1 MENLITVKN
10 DGADK
15 RTKAFAA
22 FMSDVE
28 NEMNSRARKDS
39 SLYKGC
45 NPTDLEKEAV
55 RIMETVAPKTG
66 FDPNDIELVSKQYF
80 PDILLSKRVFGVEVK
95 STQSNHW
102 TSTGSSIVES
112 TRNDYV
118 KCIYMLFGKLG
129 GSPAEFKCR
138 PYEDCLYDI
147 AVTHS
152 PRYLIDMNLKK
163 SDTIF
168 SKMHTTYED
177 LRTSSNSIEQV
188 RKYYRDKAIKDNKK
202 EMPWWLDTGDATG
215 ATQMNVRL
223 WNDAKTDVL
232 RAKMYVLFPEVLD
245 SKYANVALWL
255 CTVHSIVLYNVRDE
269 FSASGQCVAIE
280 GEKLQNPL
288 PHIVGDLLNLSNQIR
303 QIFNDNDFIFQELSF
318 YRQDLFL
325 GQNRNLYK
333 NWLVKTNEQIKN
345 LKVKSKGEK
354 GRVVGDIPFIDWF
367 ESGAKARFTK

>member
-1 MENLITVKN
+1 MGNIITIEN
-10 DGADK
+10 DGADR
-15 RTKAFAA
+15 RTQAFAA

-39 SLYKGC
+39 SLYKDC

-55 RIMETVAPKTG
+55 RIMEIVAPKTG
-66 FDPNDIELVSKQYF
+66 FDPNDIELVSKQFF
-80 PDILLSKRVFGVEVK
+80 PDILLSKQVFGVEVK

-202 EMPWWLDTGDATG
+202 EMPWWLGTGETTTA
-215 ATQMNVRL
+215 QMNVRL
-223 WNDAKTDVL
+223 WQDAKSDVL
-232 RAKMYVLFPEVLD
+232 KAKMFVLFPEVLN
-245 SKYANVALWL
+245 SEFANVALWL
-255 CTVHSIVLYNVRDE
+255 CTEHSIVVYNARDA
-269 FSASGQCVAIE
+269 FTAGGRCTAIG
-280 GEKLQNPL
+280 GEKLQNPI
-288 PHIVGDLLNLSNQIR
+288 PHIVGSLLNSSTDIKRLFS
-303 QIFNDNDFIFQELSF
+303 DEDFLCRELSF
-318 YRQDLFL
+318 YRQDLFE
-325 GQNRNLYK
+325 GDNCNSYK
-333 NWLVKTNEQIKN
+333 KWLAKTNERIQGLEYEID
-345 LKVKSKGEK
+345 KVKYNLRG
-354 GRVVGDIPFIDWF
+354 VPFIDWF
-367 ESGAKARFTK
+367 ECGAKATFKK

>member
-1 MENLITVKN
+1 MGNIITIEN
-10 DGADK
+10 DGADR
-15 RTKAFAA
+15 RTQAFAA

-28 NEMNSRARKDS
+28 NEMNSSARKDS
-39 SLYKGC
+39 SLYKDC
-45 NPTDLEKEAV
+45 TPTDLEKEAV
-55 RIMETVAPKTG
+55 RIMKTVAPKTE

-163 SDTIF
+163 SETIF

-177 LRTSSNSIEQV
+177 LRTASNSIEQV

-202 EMPWWLDTGDATG
+202 EMPWWLGTGETI
-215 ATQMNVRL
+215 TSQMNVRL
-223 WNDAKTDVL
+223 WQDAKSDIL
-232 RAKMYVLFPEVLD
+232 KAKMFVLFPEVLN
-245 SKYANVALWL
+245 SEFANVALWL
-255 CTVHSIVLYNVRDE
+255 CTEHSIVVYNARDA
-269 FSASGQCVAIE
+269 FTAGGRCTAIG
-280 GEKLQNPL
+280 GEKLQYPI
-288 PHIVGDLLNLSNQIR
+288 PHIVGSLLNSSTDIKRL
-303 QIFNDNDFIFQELSF
+303 FNDEVFLHSELSF
-318 YRQDLFL
+318 YRQDLFE
-325 GQNRNLYK
+325 GYNCNFYK
-333 NWLVKTNEQIKN
+333 KWLDKTNERIQN
-345 LKVKSKGEK
+345 LEYEIDKTKRNLRGV
-354 GRVVGDIPFIDWF
+354 PFIDWF
-367 ESGAKARFTK
+367 ESGAKAIFKK